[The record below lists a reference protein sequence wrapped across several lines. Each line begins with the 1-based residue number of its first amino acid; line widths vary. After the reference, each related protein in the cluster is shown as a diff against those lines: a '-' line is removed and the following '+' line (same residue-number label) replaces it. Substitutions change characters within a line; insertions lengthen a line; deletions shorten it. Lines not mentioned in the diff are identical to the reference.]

1 MGIRTV
7 KENYSPIRRS
17 KMKEILKALQ
27 MQQTFEIEVGNY
39 VITILGS
46 FGVGMALMKML
57 SIANGG

>member
-1 MGIRTV
+1 
-7 KENYSPIRRS
+7 
-17 KMKEILKALQ
+17 MKEILKALQ